1 MKVEEQRV
9 RTVRLELSGGRE
21 VRAGLWPGS
30 DGEPGEVVLRTSW
43 PEEPLGGRRE
53 DSLRLPADA
62 LPDLRDALEVLLE
75 REPGETR

>member
-1 MKVEEQRV
+1 MRVEERTV
-9 RTVRLELSGGRE
+9 RTVRVELAGGRE
-21 VRAGLWPGS
+21 VRAGLWPGV

-62 LPDLRDALEVLLE
+62 LPDLREALRALLE
-75 REPGETR
+75 EGPEEP